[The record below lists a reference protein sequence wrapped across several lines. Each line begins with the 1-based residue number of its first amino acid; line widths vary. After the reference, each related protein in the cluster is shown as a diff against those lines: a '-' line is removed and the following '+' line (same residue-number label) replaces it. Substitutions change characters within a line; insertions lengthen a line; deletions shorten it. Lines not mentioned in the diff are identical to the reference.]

1 MHCSRKVSHR
11 KGTTMNLTWKQYD
24 LQLKYTFRISR
35 SARDVAPVVILTL
48 EHDGI
53 IAYGEASPTKRYG
66 EDLQTIDTFFRSLDL
81 SRYESP
87 LQLEDILAYVDAAA
101 PGNTSAKCAV
111 DLALHDW
118 IGKKLG
124 VPLYQLWGLNPTKT
138 AQCSF
143 TIAIDSKEVV
153 EQKVREAEEYPVLKV
168 KVGLDNDEEMISTI
182 RKITDKV
189 LYVDANEGW
198 KDRNLALER
207 IKWLKDQNVEFVEQP
222 MPAAQFDDLC
232 WLREHSDLPLIADES
247 VLRLSEIPK
256 LAKAFD
262 GINIKLMKCTGVRE
276 AMRMINTARALEMK
290 VMMGCMIETAV
301 GISAGAHL
309 GPLLDYADLDGN
321 VLISNDPFDG
331 VRNIKGRLDL
341 NTLPGL
347 GVTLKA

>member
-1 MHCSRKVSHR
+1 
-11 KGTTMNLTWKQYD
+11 MNITWKQYD
-24 LQLKYTFRISR
+24 LQLKHTFRISR
-35 SARDVAPVVILTL
+35 SARDVAPVIILQI

-66 EDLQTIDTFFRSLDL
+66 ESLETIAVFFKKLNFSPF
-81 SRYESP
+81 ESP
-87 LQLEDILAYVDAAA
+87 FQLEEILTYVDSVEQ
-101 PGNTSAKCAV
+101 GNTSAKCAV

-118 IGKKLG
+118 VGKKLG
-124 VPLYQLWGLNPTKT
+124 IPLYQLWGLNPAKT

-153 EQKVREAEEYPVLKV
+153 EQKVREAEEYPILKV
-168 KVGLDNDEEMISTI
+168 KVGLDNDEEMINTI

-198 KDRNLALER
+198 KDKHLALER
-207 IKWLKDQNVEFVEQP
+207 LKWLKDQNVEFVEQP
-222 MPAAQFDDLC
+222 MPADQFDDLK
-232 WLREHSDLPLIADES
+232 WLRDKSDLPLIADES
-247 VLRLSEIPK
+247 VLRLSEVPR
-256 LAKAFD
+256 LAEAFD

-276 AMRMINTARALEMK
+276 AMRMINTARALNMK

-309 GPLLDYADLDGN
+309 SPLLDYADLDGN

-331 VRNIKGRLDL
+331 VRNIRGELKL
-341 NTLPGL
+341 NNQPGL
-347 GVTLKA
+347 GVTLK

>member
-1 MHCSRKVSHR
+1 
-11 KGTTMNLTWKQYD
+11 MNITWKQYD
-24 LQLKYTFRISR
+24 LQLKHTFRISR
-35 SARDVAPVVILTL
+35 SARDVAPVIILQI

-66 EDLQTIDTFFRSLDL
+66 ESLETIAGFFKKLNFL
-81 SRYESP
+81 PFESP
-87 LQLEDILAYVDAAA
+87 FQLEEILTYVDSVEQ
-101 PGNTSAKCAV
+101 GNTSAKCAV

-118 IGKKLG
+118 VGKKLG
-124 VPLYQLWGLNPTKT
+124 IPLYQLWGLNPAKT

-153 EQKVREAEEYPVLKV
+153 EQKVREAEEYPILKV
-168 KVGLDNDEEMISTI
+168 KVGLDNDEEMINTI

-198 KDRNLALER
+198 KDKHLALER
-207 IKWLKDQNVEFVEQP
+207 LKWLKDQNVEFVEQP
-222 MPAAQFDDLC
+222 MPADQFDDLK
-232 WLREHSDLPLIADES
+232 WLRDKSDIPLIADES
-247 VLRLSEIPK
+247 VLRLSEVPR
-256 LAKAFD
+256 LAEAFD

-276 AMRMINTARALEMK
+276 AMRMINTARALNMK

-309 GPLLDYADLDGN
+309 SPLLDYADLDGN

-331 VRNIKGRLDL
+331 VRNIRGELKL
-341 NTLPGL
+341 NNQPGL
-347 GVTLKA
+347 GVTLK

>member
-1 MHCSRKVSHR
+1 MKLS
-11 KGTTMNLTWKQYD
+11 WKQYD
-24 LQLKYTFRISR
+24 LQLKHTFRISR
-35 SARDVAPVVILTL
+35 SARDVAPVIILQL

-53 IAYGEASPTKRYG
+53 IGYGEASPAKRYG
-66 EDLQTIDTFFRSLDL
+66 ESLETIVAFFSALDL
-81 SRYESP
+81 SRFDSP
-87 LQLEDILAYVDAAA
+87 MMLEDILSFVDAAM

-118 IGKKLG
+118 VGKKLS
-124 VPLYQLWGLNPTKT
+124 VPLYKLWGLNPKKT

-153 EQKVREAEEYPVLKV
+153 EQKVREAEEYPILKV
-168 KVGLDNDEEMISTI
+168 KLGLDNDEEMINTI
-182 RKITDKV
+182 RKVTDKV

-222 MPAAQFDDLC
+222 MPADQFDDLK
-232 WLREHSDLPLIADES
+232 WLRDKSDLPLIADES
-247 VLRLSEIPK
+247 VLRLSEVPR
-256 LAKAFD
+256 LAEAFD

-276 AMRMINTARALEMK
+276 AMRMINTARALNMK

-309 GPLLDYADLDGN
+309 APLLDYADLDGN
-321 VLISNDPFDG
+321 VLISNDPFNG
-331 VRNIKGRLDL
+331 VRNIKGELAL
-341 NTLPGL
+341 NDLPGL
-347 GVTLKA
+347 GVTLK

>member
-1 MHCSRKVSHR
+1 MK
-11 KGTTMNLTWKQYD
+11 LTWKQYD
-24 LQLKYTFRISR
+24 LRLKHTFRISR
-35 SARDVAPVVILTL
+35 SARDIAPVIILEL
-48 EHDGI
+48 VHDGI
-53 IAYGEASPTKRYG
+53 TAYGEASPTKRYG
-66 EDLQTIDTFFRSLDL
+66 ESLETIAAFFASLDL
-81 SRYESP
+81 SRFGSP
-87 LQLEDILAYVDAAA
+87 MELEEILAYVDAAA

-118 IGKKLG
+118 VGKKLG
-124 VPLYQLWGLNPTKT
+124 VPLYQLWGLNPAKT

-153 EQKVREAEEYPVLKV
+153 EQKVLEAAEYPILKV
-168 KVGLDNDEEMISTI
+168 KVGLDNDEEMINTI
-182 RKITDKV
+182 RKVTDKV

-222 MPAAQFDDLC
+222 MPAEQFDDLK
-232 WLREHSDLPLIADES
+232 WLRDRSDLPLIADES
-247 VLRLSEIPK
+247 VLRLSEVPK
-256 LAKAFD
+256 LAEAFD

-276 AMRMINTARALEMK
+276 AMRMINTARALNMK

-309 GPLLDYADLDGN
+309 APLLDYADLDGN

-331 VRNIKGRLDL
+331 VRNIKGNLAL

-347 GVTLKA
+347 GVTLRP